1 MTVYYLAGADLQEV
15 RQLVREREPVNIA
28 MRRHYDKE
36 KLREKFGF
44 STGAYRRLVP
54 HQGPSKK
61 VPSWLWA

>member
-36 KLREKFGF
+36 KLREKFGASDHF
-44 STGAYRRLVP
+44 
-54 HQGPSKK
+54 
-61 VPSWLWA
+61 